1 MKFKPGQS
9 GNPAGKP
16 KGARDRRTELRALL
30 VPHAHELIDKVVAL
44 AKSGDTTALRI
55 LIDRL
60 IPPIKAR
67 DELVSIGSLD
77 GSVVNQGMTVLE
89 ALAAGAIT
97 PEQAATMMS
106 VVATHARLIEVN
118 ELERRIE
125 SLEQAIKLEKKLQS
139 P

>member
-16 KGARDRRTELRALL
+16 KGAKDRRTELRALL

>member
-16 KGARDRRTELRALL
+16 KGAKDRRTELRALL
-30 VPHAHELIDKVVAL
+30 APHAHELIDKVVAL

-67 DELVSIGSLD
+67 DEAVTVADLD
-77 GSVVNQGMTVLE
+77 GSVVNQGMTVLK
-89 ALAAGAIT
+89 ALAAGEIT
-97 PEQAATMMS
+97 PEQAATMIS
-106 VVATHARLIEVN
+106 VVATQARITEVG

-125 SLEQAIKLEKKLQS
+125 SLEQAIKLPKT
-139 P
+139 

>member
-16 KGARDRRTELRALL
+16 RGAKDRRTELRALL

-67 DELVSIGSLD
+67 DESVTVADLA
-77 GSVVNQGMTVLE
+77 GSVVNQGMTVLK
-89 ALAAGAIT
+89 ALAAGEIT
-97 PEQAATMMS
+97 PEQAATMIS
-106 VVATHARLIEVN
+106 VVATQARITEVG

-125 SLEQAIKLEKKLQS
+125 SLEQAIKLPKT
-139 P
+139 